1 MTERVNWSLSAAI
14 VVFALLLALPVLA
27 ADDPAAGGG
36 AGRPALA
43 PGSPAGEDLRAP
55 EVVDMAAAVIPNA
68 NHYKCY
74 PILSSSVFNP
84 QRVLLR
90 DQFWNTWVWVLRPVY
105 LCNPVWKTT
114 QSGVTYS
121 PPQPD
126 AHLVC
131 YEIKED
137 VPTTDWEVKTTD
149 QFGTLS
155 LKGNAAELLCLP
167 AAKTVVVPPH

>member
-1 MTERVNWSLSAAI
+1 MSKREQWCLATL
-14 VVFALLLALPVLA
+14 VFALLLVLPGLA
-27 ADDPAAGGG
+27 VAEDSAAAGGA
-36 AGRPALA
+36 AGRPALVPGDPGAESPSA
-43 PGSPAGEDLRAP
+43 PV
-55 EVVDMAAAVIPNA
+55 VVDMAAAVIPNA

-74 PILSSSVFNP
+74 PILSSTVFNP

-90 DQFWNTWVWVLRPVY
+90 DQFWNTWVWVLRPRY

-114 QSGVTYS
+114 QSGVTYA

-131 YEIKED
+131 YDIRED
-137 VPTTDWEVKTTD
+137 IPTTDWEVRTTD
-149 QFGTLS
+149 QFGTLG

-167 AAKTVVVPPH
+167 AAKTVIVPPT